1 MKTLLKLSTLALFTI
16 AMMACADDPV
26 PETDPIED
34 PTTAM
39 ESPVEEVNNG
49 QSDVDIES
57 AEVQL
62 ERERADLE
70 LLLNKLMGS
79 DIYFDY
85 DKSKLNSEARDILSQ
100 VGDILLKEQKFSI
113 VIEGHTDVRGT
124 EGYNMSLGSK
134 RAEAVRGY
142 LIDYGVSKGDISTVS
157 FGEESPKVNGE
168 SDSANTANRRANFQV
183 KIK

>member
-39 ESPVEEVNNG
+39 DSPVEEVNNG
-49 QSDVDIES
+49 QPDEDIES
-57 AEVQL
+57 FEL
-62 ERERADLE
+62 ERERAELE
-70 LLLNKLMGS
+70 LLLNKLMS
-79 DIYFDY
+79 SAIYFDY

-100 VGDILLKEQKFSI
+100 VGDILLKDQKFSI
-113 VIEGHTDVRGT
+113 VIEGHTDVQGT

-142 LIDYGVSKGDISTVS
+142 LVDYGVSKADISTVS
-157 FGEESPKVNGE
+157 FGEESPKVNGG
-168 SDSANTANRRANFQV
+168 SDNANTANRRATFQV